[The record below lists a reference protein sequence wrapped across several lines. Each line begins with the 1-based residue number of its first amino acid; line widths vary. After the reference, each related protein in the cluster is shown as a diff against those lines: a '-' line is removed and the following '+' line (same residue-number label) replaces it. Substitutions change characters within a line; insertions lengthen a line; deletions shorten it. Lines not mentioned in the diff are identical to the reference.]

1 MTAMS
6 YLEQHSRNQNQKL
19 NAEDAEINGE
29 AAEVEW
35 RKAHNNCF
43 LCGLCGLC
51 VRFLDSVPKLKRF
64 GIGLTALL
72 LTFAGA

>member
-1 MTAMS
+1 MTATS

-43 LCGLCGLC
+43 LCGLC
-51 VRFLDSVPKLKRF
+51 VKFLDSVPKLKRF